1 MSPRWFNQ
9 FGSAT
14 DLTFIHHER
23 SKSKNVL
30 AKNHIYLWFFS
41 HYSKHSWVLHFLHF
55 KLCRWCVYTG
65 CLCVEW
71 NEFLTVVSLWS
82 FATWH
87 FLVMDDTCE
96 ICIPNLLTT
105 TCSGVASPTE
115 EWTFLEQ
122 SLIKKMNYRIT
133 TDDPI
138 KVFSQQRFFQLDEKP
153 QINQD
158 NDL

>member
-14 DLTFIHHER
+14 DLTFIHHEW

-30 AKNHIYLWFFS
+30 AKNHIYLCFFLIILRIAE
-41 HYSKHSWVLHFLHF
+41 Y
-55 KLCRWCVYTG
+55 YTSYTSSFVDDA
-65 CLCVEW
+65 CIQVAYVVEW
-71 NEFLTVVSLWS
+71 NEFLTVVSLWY

-105 TCSGVASPTE
+105 TCSGVASPTV

-133 TDDPI
+133 TDDPL